1 MKIQK
6 WFRKVLFF
14 KLKRHVRGSLALTRK
29 ANSIVKMLREAAL
42 KSGGTRC
49 LVSQRQL
56 ACTTIT
62 VFLRELQGR
71 MSVYVRKF
79 CS

>member
-6 WFRKVLFF
+6 WFRKVLFY
-14 KLKRHVRGSLALTRK
+14 KLKRYVRGSLALSRK
-29 ANSIVKMLREAAL
+29 ANYIVKMLREAAL
-42 KSGGTRC
+42 QNGGTRR
-49 LVSQRQL
+49 LYSQRQK
-56 ACTTIT
+56 ACTIIT
-62 VFLRELQGR
+62 TFLRELQGR